1 MKIICEYCKNTIDT
15 DKYSR
20 CPNCMATFKDN
31 KEFKE
36 RIASLKEKEKIEI
49 ERGQIQN
56 EAAKKILA
64 HTNNVFK
71 SQKYIFSFIII
82 IFIISLIAGFFIF
95 SRGFKQVK
103 TTEKSIQ
110 LTEKSSTV
118 GFDEYGE
125 TSKYRVKVDKA
136 TDLKKLYEV
145 FTPSEGKKYKVFHL
159 LLENK
164 LNKTLYLGEKVNCIV
179 DDIAQKEV
187 YYFTKYPSLPSHV
200 DKDLKVEGY
209 VIFEVPKDAK
219 KYDLK
224 YGDYITIHIE
234 D

>member
-1 MKIICEYCKNTIDT
+1 M
-15 DKYSR
+15 
-20 CPNCMATFKDN
+20 
-31 KEFKE
+31 
-36 RIASLKEKEKIEI
+36 
-49 ERGQIQN
+49 
-56 EAAKKILA
+56 
-64 HTNNVFK
+64 
-71 SQKYIFSFIII
+71 
-82 IFIISLIAGFFIF
+82 
-95 SRGFKQVK
+95 
-103 TTEKSIQ
+103 
-110 LTEKSSTV
+110 
-118 GFDEYGE
+118 
-125 TSKYRVKVDKA
+125 
-136 TDLKKLYEV
+136 
-145 FTPSEGKKYKVFHL
+145 
-159 LLENK
+159 ENK